1 MLRQT
6 RSIISSETLGPFLY
20 CHQKVYVFI
29 YPGGFFNSYQMD
41 KKKKKICPEAV
52 QENKLEDHMERIT
65 LLTRISLSLVKPRF
79 KEFLQVLFFQIVLQ

>member
-1 MLRQT
+1 
-6 RSIISSETLGPFLY
+6 
-20 CHQKVYVFI
+20 
-29 YPGGFFNSYQMD
+29 MD
-41 KKKKKICPEAV
+41 KKKKKKICPEAV